1 MNPLTFPTLRLLAD
15 GAFHSGEEMART
27 LGVTRGT
34 IWNALQGLEDGGLR
48 VFKVRGRGY
57 RLAEPLSLLDAARIE
72 AALGPSA
79 GKLAIEVLEE
89 AESTS
94 SVLLARAAAGAPHG
108 AVIAA
113 EWQTAGRGRR
123 GREWHAPLA
132 GALTFSLLW
141 RFEQSAALLAGLSLA
156 VGVALIRALTVLG
169 VDRPCVKWPN
179 DVLWR
184 KRKLAGVLVEM
195 HGDTLGPSSVVI
207 GVGLNWRLPPA
218 ILDRIDVA
226 VADLATACPGPL
238 PDRNVT
244 LATVLRELIEVLDAF
259 SNAGF
264 APLRDEWERHH
275 AHQQRP
281 VRLTLT
287 DGGIAD
293 GIAAGVAEDGA
304 LLLDGAQGR
313 QRFYAGDVT
322 LRAAQ

>member
-15 GAFHSGEEMART
+15 GDFRSGEEMART

-34 IWNALQGLEDGGLR
+34 IWNALQGLEAGGVQ

-57 RLAEPLSLLDAARIE
+57 RLAEPLSLLDASRIE
-72 AALGPSA
+72 AALGSRA
-79 GKLAIEVLEE
+79 GKLAIEVLDQV
-89 AESTS
+89 ESTS
-94 SVLLARAAAGAPHG
+94 SLLLARAAAGAPHG

-123 GREWHAPLA
+123 GREWHSPLA

-141 RFEQSAALLAGLSLA
+141 RFEQSAAFLAGLSLA
-156 VGVALIRALTVLG
+156 VGVALIRALTALG
-169 VDRPCVKWPN
+169 VDNPCVKWPN

-184 KRKLAGVLVEM
+184 KRKLAGILVEM

-207 GVGLNWRLPPA
+207 GVGLNWRLSPA
-218 ILDRIDVA
+218 VLERIDAA
-226 VADLATACPGPL
+226 VADLASACPERL

-244 LATVLRELIEVLDAF
+244 LATVLRELVQVLDAF
-259 SNAGF
+259 GHAGF
-264 APLRDEWERHH
+264 APLREEWESHH

-281 VRLTLT
+281 VRLMLT
-287 DGGIAD
+287 GGGIVD
-293 GIAAGVAEDGA
+293 GIAAGVADDGA
-304 LLLDGAQGR
+304 LLLDSTAGR

-322 LRAAQ
+322 LRPA